1 MSAELTTAWASQLF
15 ATLENDRGLATEL
28 REASISASLGRW
40 TIALTRAV
48 VESFEAMDMP
58 AAGKGHRCSILP
70 VGRQEYLALDVTAFW
85 STGRGWQF
93 PAAVCE
99 LENATDDARIA
110 YSLWKVL
117 CVRANLRAVF
127 CYRPELEAAPT
138 LVAQLADEVVGALP
152 IEERVAVRGDT
163 LVIVGSRSDAA
174 TFPYG
179 FFQFWRLNAN
189 TGRFERFARQ

>member
-1 MSAELTTAWASQLF
+1 MTPALTATWTSQLF
-15 ATLENDRGLATEL
+15 AILENDRDLAAEL
-28 REASISASLGRW
+28 REASIVGELGRW
-40 TIALTRAV
+40 TAALTRAV
-48 VESFEAMDMP
+48 VETFDAMQMP
-58 AAGKGHRCSILP
+58 AAGKGHRCTILP
-70 VGRQEYLALDVTAFW
+70 VNQQEYLALDVTAFR
-85 STGRGWQF
+85 SGGEGWQF

-117 CVRANLRAVF
+117 CVRADLRAVF
-127 CYRPELEAAPT
+127 CYRADPDAAPV
-138 LVAQLADEVVGALP
+138 LIAQLADQVVGALS
-152 IEERVAVRGDT
+152 IDDRVAIHGDT

-179 FFQFWRLNAN
+179 FFQFWRLSAN